1 MSSHSRSRLGISSAW
16 LPMSSIRRASGVG
29 VDAGGGGVGA
39 AAAAYS
45 MQADSSASK
54 VRIMAGS
61 DQRRGIGGRA
71 ATNCASVP
79 LSRAASAASSSAERI
94 AGWVRS
100 MFS

>member
-1 MSSHSRSRLGISSAW
+1 MSSYSRSRLGISSAW
-16 LPMSSIRRASGVG
+16 LPMSGVAVDMGAGVG
-29 VDAGGGGVGA
+29 GLCGA
-39 AAAAYS
+39 AAAYG
-45 MQADSSASK
+45 MQADRSASK

-79 LSRAASAASSSAERI
+79 LSRAASAASSSADRI
-94 AGWVRS
+94 PRWVGS